1 VLDVTVTGHFLIDE
15 LQSQLGFT
23 PIIEIGGVTI
33 DAANQNQTAP
43 GQANSF
49 EITLLVDSLSDGR
62 FRVADFG
69 PIRLGVAGLDVAGVT
84 FDGEI
89 NIDIFATPVAVPEL
103 DDSQTASFSNITVE
117 FLLFEDDWN
126 ATTQIHAVKLLN
138 GPDGVKNFGGAA
150 GVGFTFDGFEIFAD
164 EAGLFP
170 DANDP
175 TTALAV
181 AHGIVLEIIT
191 AGQFTAS
198 ALDLTLQVSD
208 LFTVEVGPLASGDP
222 AFTFNLDKN
231 MPPGHELAHVVQ
243 LKISTN
249 PDRLVDS
256 ARNPLT
262 ATLSDLRLRNNGFS
276 LGNATLGPNTQVLDA
291 NIGLR
296 FALGDLSQTTF
307 EFTLNEVSLDALR
320 ISFGGLMACTAR
332 GGTLN
337 FQHGPDEPIATF
349 GELGLHFPGLTG
361 LGDPRAFS
369 VLFTG
374 GLVSTSTDDGG
385 IGFPIEATFQNLEL
399 DLEDLAV
406 GRPAQKHRR
415 LRDRRRLGDST
426 RRGRVL
432 QLRRLGGCRR
442 FPHVPAAR
450 CAGDS
455 DG

>member
-1 VLDVTVTGHFLIDE
+1 MANAELATLRNVRLLMDNYPAGFPVGQITEAKITRRGLSLIVDVPPQPVSIGANPVLLTLENMSVHFEADVQFRPTLAVQKFEVTVGADSAELLPDGPSGALATGINGSVDFTTGE
-15 LQSQLGFT
+15 LTLGSQAFSLNLGNALA
-23 PIIEIGGVTI
+23 I
-33 DAANQNQTAP
+33 DAQALSLHILPSANQNQTAP

-103 DDSQTASFSNITVE
+103 DDSQTARFSNITVE

-175 TTALAV
+175 TTALVV

-208 LFTVEVGPLASGDP
+208 LFTVEVGPLASGDRP
-222 AFTFNLDKN
+222 
-231 MPPGHELAHVVQ
+231 
-243 LKISTN
+243 S
-249 PDRLVDS
+249 R
-256 ARNPLT
+256 
-262 ATLSDLRLRNNGFS
+262 
-276 LGNATLGPNTQVLDA
+276 
-291 NIGLR
+291 
-296 FALGDLSQTTF
+296 
-307 EFTLNEVSLDALR
+307 
-320 ISFGGLMACTAR
+320 
-332 GGTLN
+332 
-337 FQHGPDEPIATF
+337 
-349 GELGLHFPGLTG
+349 
-361 LGDPRAFS
+361 
-369 VLFTG
+369 
-374 GLVSTSTDDGG
+374 STSTK
-385 IGFPIEATFQNLEL
+385 T
-399 DLEDLAV
+399 
-406 GRPAQKHRR
+406 
-415 LRDRRRLGDST
+415 
-426 RRGRVL
+426 
-432 QLRRLGGCRR
+432 CRR
-442 FPHVPAAR
+442 VTNWPMW
-450 CAGDS
+450 S
-455 DG
+455 S